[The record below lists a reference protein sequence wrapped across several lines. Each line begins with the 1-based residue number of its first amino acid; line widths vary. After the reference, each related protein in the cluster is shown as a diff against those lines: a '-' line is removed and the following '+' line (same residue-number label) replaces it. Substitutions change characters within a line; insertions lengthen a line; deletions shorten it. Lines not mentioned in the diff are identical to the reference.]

1 MNVQKEFERILS
13 DEIAKEIDK
22 KIIDDLMDP
31 FSNFNDPDGSKKKRH
46 ENQKLRKKKLG
57 KILKEDKN
65 EFFTTI

>member
-31 FSNFNDPDGSKKKRH
+31 FSNFNDPDGSKKKDM
-46 ENQKLRKKKLG
+46 
-57 KILKEDKN
+57 KIKN
-65 EFFTTI
+65 